1 MDEYLVDLRGC
12 MRWRPAWDAGRH
24 GSSCTRAITW
34 LPGGAARLLVSARGL
49 GAVVALSV
57 PLYGAAPASAGWVA
71 YPPLTRTLS
80 WSSAY
85 STFFVMF
92 HPDGGLLGIAG
103 GWYWAAALTAGFG
116 VTGVWYRRAARRVGT
131 GGPRWGYLIIG
142 LMLTAAVTVVPL
154 LVMQRVSFPAWLWLD
169 GQWASGT
176 FALLVIAVAIGMLA
190 RRARSR
196 PLAAVAVAYTAAAL
210 VVDWPALRSAPSALL
225 AGGEPV
231 QTLARIGLLPRPGEA
246 VVLLP
251 AGVLLVTAAV
261 SVALPRLSGRLRA
274 S

>member
-1 MDEYLVDLRGC
+1 M
-12 MRWRPAWDAGRH
+12 
-24 GSSCTRAITW
+24 
-34 LPGGAARLLVSARGL
+34 
-49 GAVVALSV
+49 
-57 PLYGAAPASAGWVA
+57 
-71 YPPLTRTLS
+71 
-80 WSSAY
+80 
-85 STFFVMF
+85 
-92 HPDGGLLGIAG
+92 
-103 GWYWAAALTAGFG
+103 
-116 VTGVWYRRAARRVGT
+116 
-131 GGPRWGYLIIG
+131 
-142 LMLTAAVTVVPL
+142 

-169 GQWASGT
+169 SQWASGT

-225 AGGEPV
+225 AGGDPV